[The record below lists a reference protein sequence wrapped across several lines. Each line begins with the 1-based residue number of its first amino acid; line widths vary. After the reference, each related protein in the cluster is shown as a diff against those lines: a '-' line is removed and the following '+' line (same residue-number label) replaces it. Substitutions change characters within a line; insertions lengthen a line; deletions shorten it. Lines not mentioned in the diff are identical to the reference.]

1 MNNSESR
8 LLLLL
13 EKFKNGI
20 ATAEELEELDSWYD
34 SFDLERKLSDELSST
49 ELNLVHDRM
58 LATINSEIPKSPT
71 KRKPV
76 RRRPIFKF
84 ITVGLALVP
93 LILFFLR
100 EHSSIEDAHTTRV
113 DAAPGKNT
121 ARLILPTGSIIDL
134 EKAKRGPIYKQ
145 PDLVITK
152 DSIGQI
158 SYHFN
163 KLITNKQIQGDN
175 SLIIPSGG
183 QYRVILSDGTKVWLN
198 AKSEITFPAEFVG
211 NSRNVKLSGEA
222 YFEVAKNKVKPFFV
236 HTPQQEIKV
245 LGTHFNVNAY
255 ADEKIQKTTLL
266 EGLVQIKTTDKI
278 AKTVIIQPGQQA
290 QQDDQMIQ
298 VRTANSEAA
307 VGWTN
312 GVFVFD
318 HTDIQEL
325 MRQLARWYDVEVI
338 YQGPIKPRNFSG
350 EIERDYTLK
359 EVLRILELGNVHFK
373 IEEPKIKGG
382 QKRLIIN

>member
-84 ITVGLALVP
+84 IAVGLALVP

-255 ADEKIQKTTLL
+255 GNEQHINTTLVEGRIKVSNGTAGTSVML
-266 EGLVQIKTTDKI
+266 E
-278 AKTVIIQPGQQA
+278 PGQQA
-290 QQDDQMIQ
+290 QAGG
-298 VRTANSEAA
+298 RSA
-307 VGWTN
+307 
-312 GVFVFD
+312 
-318 HTDIQEL
+318 TDIKVVYNADIEKITAWKNGL
-325 MRQLARWYDVEVI
+325 FNFNGATLHEVMRQLERWYDIEVV
-338 YQGPIKPRNFSG
+338 YEKGAP
-350 EIERDYTLK
+350 EITFWGKMTKDISLNGLLIGLGKSDVHLRLEGRKLI
-359 EVLRILELGNVHFK
+359 VL
-373 IEEPKIKGG
+373 P
-382 QKRLIIN
+382 